1 MNVHRRRRPLIYL
14 IPNTS
19 RLTSAPTSVSGVVL
33 PSLRPPSVVDTIYS
47 GSVVSPRLTVS
58 FTSSRSLPTPTSVR
72 WTLWVPPYAFP
83 RNLEL
88 SLRRGLFPDTGALGK
103 GDQWQECTHAV
114 TGPLISYT
122 TGPVTVVHT
131 GSQWTTYDLQH
142 YWVSGR
148 SAHTQSMDHLQ
159 LRTLLIDTKVIWP

>member
-72 WTLWVPPYAFP
+72 WTLWVPRTHSPGTWNCLYDEDYS
-83 RNLEL
+83 RTLVL
-88 SLRRGLFPDTGALGK
+88 SERG
-103 GDQWQECTHAV
+103 
-114 TGPLISYT
+114 I
-122 TGPVTVVHT
+122 
-131 GSQWTTYDLQH
+131 
-142 YWVSGR
+142 SGR
-148 SAHTQSMDHLQ
+148 SVRTQSLDHL
-159 LRTLLIDTKVIWP
+159 